1 MKEISDVMD
10 ISVAD
15 IRSKINGLRA
25 QVGREMAAVNKVK
38 SGQGA

>member
-25 QVGREMAAVNKVK
+25 QLGRK
-38 SGQGA
+38 